1 MTEGVFEETL
11 TKNLLVRCEL
21 TASVDSDA
29 QQSAQHLA
37 VDTCSDIE
45 AMTQLSKPEH
55 TLRLRRRAHTHPAGL
70 KTTILKPL
78 QCQKAV
84 LTFSARPSV
93 TVVKV

>member
-1 MTEGVFEETL
+1 MTDGVFEETL

-45 AMTQLSKPEH
+45 AMTQLSKPEQH
-55 TLRLRRRAHTHPAGL
+55 LDFDGEHTHPAGL
-70 KTTILKPL
+70 KMTILKPL
-78 QCQKAV
+78 ECQKAV

>member
-55 TLRLRRRAHTHPAGL
+55 TLRLRQRAHTPSWPEDNNI
-70 KTTILKPL
+70 KTTAVSKSCSHFLS
-78 QCQKAV
+78 KA
-84 LTFSARPSV
+84 
-93 TVVKV
+93 

>member
-45 AMTQLSKPEH
+45 AKTQLSKPEY
-55 TLRLRRRAHTHPAGL
+55 TLRLRRRAHAPSWPEDNNI
-70 KTTILKPL
+70 KTTGVSKSCSHFLS
-78 QCQKAV
+78 KA
-84 LTFSARPSV
+84 
-93 TVVKV
+93 